1 MFNIIGADGKQYGP
15 VTADQIRQ
23 WIQEGRASGA
33 TQIQPV
39 GRDVWQPLREFPEF
53 VADAAGSPP
62 RLGAPPVAAATS
74 VASTTTVNR
83 AQNKVAAGIC
93 GILLGTWGVH
103 KFILGFSTA
112 GFTMLGISLALLVIG
127 ILSCGITL
135 PLLGAVHIIGVIEG
149 IIYLTKTDEEFVRI
163 YVDGRREWF

>member
-23 WIQEGRASGA
+23 WVHEGRASGA
-33 TQIQPV
+33 SQVQPV
-39 GRDVWQPLREFPEF
+39 GGDTWKPLREFPELT
-53 VADAAGSPP
+53 DNSPGQPP
-62 RLGAPPVAAATS
+62 RLAAPSPQPSAAAG
-74 VASTTTVNR
+74 R

-103 KFILGFSTA
+103 KFILGYSTA

-127 ILSCGITL
+127 IMTCGMTL
-135 PLLGAVHIIGVIEG
+135 PLLGVIHIIGLIEG

>member
-15 VTADQIRQ
+15 VTTDQIRQ

-33 TQIQPV
+33 TQVQPV
-39 GRDVWQPLREFPEF
+39 GSDVWKSLREFPEF
-53 VADAAGSPP
+53 ADAAASPP
-62 RLGAPPVAAATS
+62 RLGAPPAAIPP
-74 VASTTTVNR
+74 STPITNW

-127 ILSCGITL
+127 FLTCGITF
-135 PLLGAVHIIGVIEG
+135 PLLLAVHIIGVIEG

>member
-15 VTADQIRQ
+15 VTVDQIRQ

-33 TQIQPV
+33 TQIQLV
-39 GRDVWQPLREFPEF
+39 GSDAWKPLREFPEF
-53 VADAAGSPP
+53 AADAAGSPP
-62 RLGAPPVAAATS
+62 RFSAPPITVATTPGAA
-74 VASTTTVNR
+74 TVNR
-83 AQNKVAAGIC
+83 AQNKVPAGIC

-103 KFILGFSTA
+103 KFILGFNTA

-127 ILSCGITL
+127 FLTCGLAL